1 MITSSYLAKSK
12 RLSKAERADL
22 AKVTGKVLKED
33 IDPSSYKKSDLTT
46 DCYFVHL
53 SDGRIDLAKG
63 GMVPIFDDYHD
74 RKLTISRM
82 ELAGGSRNPKLS
94 TPEV

>member
-1 MITSSYLAKSK
+1 MSSSLAKSK

-46 DCYFVHL
+46 DCYFVYL
-53 SDGRIDLAKG
+53 SDGRVDLAKG

-74 RKLTISRM
+74 RKLTISRIQI
-82 ELAGGSRNPKLS
+82 AGGSRNPKLS
-94 TPEV
+94 QPEV

>member
-1 MITSSYLAKSK
+1 VEKP
-12 RLSKAERADL
+12 DL
-22 AKVTGKVLKED
+22 AKVDCKVLKEE

-53 SDGRIDLAKG
+53 SNGRIDLAKG

-74 RKLTISRM
+74 RKLTISRL
-82 ELAGGSRNPKLS
+82 ELSGGNRNPKLS
-94 TPEV
+94 QPEV